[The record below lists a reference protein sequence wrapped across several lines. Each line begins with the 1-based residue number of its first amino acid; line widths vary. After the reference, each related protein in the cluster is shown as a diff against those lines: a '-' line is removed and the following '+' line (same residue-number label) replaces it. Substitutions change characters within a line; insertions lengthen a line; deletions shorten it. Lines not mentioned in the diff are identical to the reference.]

1 MQGFDY
7 SAMDAP
13 TTEALVDT
21 LITNNSPQIEN
32 DVIRTG
38 AIPDAVILAT
48 ELGYELL
55 SESGYQL
62 IIQQ

>member
-7 SAMDAP
+7 SAMNGP

-21 LITNNSPQIEN
+21 LITNNSPQIDN
-32 DVIRTG
+32 DVVRTG
-38 AIPDAVILAT
+38 AIPDAIVLST

-55 SESGYQL
+55 TESGYQL